1 MKERESKVQKVWLFL
16 CADNYLGILSQ
27 EEQLKEYCQQNEI
40 EILGETLAVHFGM
53 QDTNTILMAMRN
65 AVEKECDYVLTCCY
79 SSLRYGPEVYMEL
92 LSQYLEF
99 GVSIYAMDCGD
110 VFKQAYDSMPDYLK
124 KRLG

>member
-1 MKERESKVQKVWLFL
+1 MQKVWLFL

-27 EEQLKEYCQQNEI
+27 EEQLKEYCKQNEI

-65 AVEKECDYVLTCCY
+65 AVEKECDNVLICSY

-92 LSQYLEF
+92 LSKYLEF
-99 GVSIYAMDCGD
+99 GVSIYAMDRGD
-110 VFKQAYDSMPDYLK
+110 VFKQAFDSMPDYLK
-124 KRLG
+124 KRLGCG